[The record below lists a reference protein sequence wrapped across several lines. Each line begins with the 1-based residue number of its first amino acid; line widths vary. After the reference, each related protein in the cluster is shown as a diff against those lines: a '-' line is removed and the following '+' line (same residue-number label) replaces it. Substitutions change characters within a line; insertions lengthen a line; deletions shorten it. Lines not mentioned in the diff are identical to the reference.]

1 MKTVINVKVADL
13 KLHKSYTK
21 IYSEKNRQLELL
33 VDSIKETKGI
43 LYPIVINSK
52 NEIINGVQ
60 RWLAYKQL
68 NKSLIPATVIK
79 ETEPNEEVMLMISY
93 NRHKDKTMLERWHE
107 IEVMKK
113 AIGKRQG
120 ERTDLKADTDN
131 TSTRKKLAIHI
142 GISEGNVFK
151 IEKVATTQK
160 ELLALIDSKE
170 ISLHEAYERALAV
183 IGKKTKP
190 KKSIASKSES
200 QAPEEMDDCKCPKCG
215 HLFIN
220 Q

>member
-13 KLHKSYTK
+13 KMHKSYTK
-21 IYSEKNRQLELL
+21 IYSERNRQLELL
-33 VDSIKETKGI
+33 VDSIKETKGV
-43 LYPIVINSK
+43 LYPIVINQK

-79 ETEPNEEVMLMISY
+79 ETEPNEEVILMISY

-107 IEVMKK
+107 IEIMKK

-120 ERTDLKADTDN
+120 ERTDLKADADS
-131 TSTRKKLAIHI
+131 TSTRKKLSMHM

-151 IEKVATTQK
+151 IEKIANTQK
-160 ELLALIDSKE
+160 ELLGLIDAKE
-170 ISLHEAYERALAV
+170 ISLHEAYERALEL
-183 IGKKTKP
+183 IGKQTKP
-190 KKSIASKSES
+190 KKSIVSKSES
-200 QAPEEMDDCKCPKCG
+200 QKPEEVEDCKCPKCG
-215 HLFIN
+215 HSFIN
-220 Q
+220 